1 MNKKI
6 LLIIAGVLVTGI
18 VGAIVYRN
26 IAKKD
31 NQKAKSSSNQ
41 AQETNQ
47 PTTSK
52 FQSACDVFTLEIA
65 KKHLG
70 EGARLGDTT
79 ASDDSTEGD
88 HVITSSCLY
97 DAGEDSLESR
107 NIQLITAKTT
117 TGEEW
122 NRNNYEQAPFE
133 TAEFSEEQ
141 PPALVQIVG
150 LGDKAYWNPQMGQ
163 LNVLIENG
171 KYWLTVQGSI
181 NDTQA
186 EIDHHKEMA
195 SEIIANL
202 GTGN

>member
-6 LLIIAGVLVTGI
+6 LLIIAGVLI
-18 VGAIVYRN
+18 VGAIGVIVYKN

-31 NQKAKSSSNQ
+31 KPASDQ
-41 AQETNQ
+41 AQEVSS
-47 PTTSK
+47 PTASQ

-70 EGARLGDTT
+70 GGARPGDTT

-97 DAGEDSLESR
+97 DAGEDSLDSR

-122 NRNNYEQAPFE
+122 NKNNYEQAPFE

-141 PPALVQIVG
+141 PPTLTQIDE

-163 LNVLIENG
+163 LNILIKNG
-171 KYWLTVQGSI
+171 KYWLTIQGSI

-186 EIDHHKEMA
+186 EIDHHKERA

-202 GTGN
+202 E